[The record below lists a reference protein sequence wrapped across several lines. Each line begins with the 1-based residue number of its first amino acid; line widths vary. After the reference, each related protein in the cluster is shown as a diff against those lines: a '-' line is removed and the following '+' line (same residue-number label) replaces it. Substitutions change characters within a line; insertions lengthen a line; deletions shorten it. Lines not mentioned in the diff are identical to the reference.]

1 MGIAPREDIRVY
13 LSPVC
18 FIQYLVPC
26 AGVQFEENVFHTGI
40 FQRAVNG
47 FNASAVISHR
57 ICVAG
62 KQRDGQTLVHLL
74 RPLGTVH
81 RTQNRH

>member
-40 FQRAVNG
+40 FQRAVTD
-47 FNASAVISHR
+47 S
-57 ICVAG
+57 
-62 KQRDGQTLVHLL
+62 T
-74 RPLGTVH
+74 PLP
-81 RTQNRH
+81 